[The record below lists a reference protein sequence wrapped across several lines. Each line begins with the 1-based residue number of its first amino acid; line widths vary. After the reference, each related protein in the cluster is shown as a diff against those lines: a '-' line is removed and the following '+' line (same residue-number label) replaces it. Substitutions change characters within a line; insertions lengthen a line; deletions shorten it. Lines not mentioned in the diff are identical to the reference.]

1 MEQEAFC
8 CSVRLPDAPHSGIHF
23 TSSAR
28 QALMNSGPLTTSE
41 AVNRPDSDNSN
52 LLPNYLEETQ
62 YSSSTE
68 PMISHSELNPVHC
81 MFQEIK

>member
-1 MEQEAFC
+1 
-8 CSVRLPDAPHSGIHF
+8 
-23 TSSAR
+23 
-28 QALMNSGPLTTSE
+28 MNSGPLTTSE
-41 AVNRPDSDNSN
+41 VVNRPDSDNSN